1 MSTPRTLLSRIPAA
15 VVVTAAAALLF
26 AITMGLRSAFGLFV
40 SPLNSAT
47 GLGIAAISFALA
59 VSQLVGGAAHPAAG
73 LLAERY
79 GAIRVVALG
88 GVLLA
93 VATAL
98 IPHAGTTAELVLVL
112 ALGAAAGAAAGSNGI
127 LLGIVHRH
135 VAESRRGLA
144 SGIVGA
150 GGSAGQMVMAPAA
163 QALLAVAGWVSALW
177 ALALVAL
184 AIVPVALGLAA
195 RSDRGALP
203 APAPAAPKVRAD
215 LRGDLRAALTSPLYW
230 GVTAAFFVCGFHVSF
245 LLAHL
250 PGVIELCGLPPR
262 VAGAWLGIVGLC
274 NIVGSVAVGFVIR
287 HVAMTRTLTALY
299 AARAA
304 GIALFVVA
312 PKSEAVL
319 MVFAVWMGIT
329 YMATLPPTV
338 GLIGQAYGT
347 GRLASLFGIT
357 MFVHQIGSFLGVWL
371 GGIAFE
377 ATGGYDALWWADV
390 GLALVAAAICLAI
403 REPAPIAAAP
413 VTVATAAPPGRWI
426 GALGE
431 LTAAAALRARRS
443 WRRLGPVRVTI
454 PAAARVA

>member
-1 MSTPRTLLSRIPAA
+1 
-15 VVVTAAAALLF
+15 
-26 AITMGLRSAFGLFV
+26 
-40 SPLNSAT
+40 
-47 GLGIAAISFALA
+47 
-59 VSQLVGGAAHPAAG
+59 
-73 LLAERY
+73 
-79 GAIRVVALG
+79 
-88 GVLLA
+88 
-93 VATAL
+93 
-98 IPHAGTTAELVLVL
+98 
-112 ALGAAAGAAAGSNGI
+112 
-127 LLGIVHRH
+127 
-135 VAESRRGLA
+135 
-144 SGIVGA
+144 
-150 GGSAGQMVMAPAA
+150 MVMAPAA

-184 AIVPVALGLAA
+184 AIVPVALALAA

-250 PGVIELCGLPPR
+250 PGVIELCGLPAR
-262 VAGAWLGIVGLC
+262 VAGVWLGIVGLC

-287 HVAMTRTLTALY
+287 RVAMTRTLAALY

-371 GGIAFE
+371 GGVAFE
-377 ATGGYDALWWADV
+377 ATGGYDVLWWADA
-390 GLALVAAAICLAI
+390 GLALVAAVICLWV
-403 REPAPIAAAP
+403 REPAAVAAAP
-413 VTVATAAPPGRWI
+413 AAVVAPRGRWI
-426 GALGE
+426 GALGD
-431 LTAAAALRARRS
+431 LTAATALRARRS

-454 PAAARVA
+454 PAAARIA

>member
-1 MSTPRTLLSRIPAA
+1 MSILRQLLPRVPAA
-15 VVVTAAAALLF
+15 VAVTAAAALLL
-26 AITMGLRSAFGLFV
+26 AITMGVRSAFGLFV

-79 GAIRVVALG
+79 GAIPVVALG

-98 IPHAGTTAELVLVL
+98 IPYAGTTAELVLAL

-135 VAESRRGLA
+135 VAEARRGLA

-150 GGSAGQMVMAPAA
+150 GASAGQMVMAPAA

-195 RSDRGALP
+195 RPDRGAQP
-203 APAPAAPKVRAD
+203 APVPAAAPPAA
-215 LRGDLRAALTSPLYW
+215 RGDLSTALTSPLYW

-250 PGVIELCGLPPR
+250 PGVIELCGLPAR
-262 VAGAWLGIVGLC
+262 VAGVWLGIVGLC
-274 NIVGSVAVGFVIR
+274 NIVGSVAAGYVIR
-287 HVAMTRTLTALY
+287 HVAMTRTLAALY

-319 MVFAVWMGIT
+319 MLFAVWMGIT

-377 ATGGYDALWWADV
+377 ATGGYDALWWADA
-390 GLALVAAAICLAI
+390 GLALVAAATCLAV
-403 REPAPIAAAP
+403 REPAAIAAA
-413 VTVATAAPPGRWI
+413 TTAAAAPRGRWI

-443 WRRLGPVRVTI
+443 WRRLGTVRVTI